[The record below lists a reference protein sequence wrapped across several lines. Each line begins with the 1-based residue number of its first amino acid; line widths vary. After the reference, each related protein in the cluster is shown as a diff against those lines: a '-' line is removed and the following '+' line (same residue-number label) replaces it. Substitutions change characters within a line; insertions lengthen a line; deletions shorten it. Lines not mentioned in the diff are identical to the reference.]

1 MQIVTLLVTED
12 EMIGWHQQPDACES
26 EQTPGDDRSEGQE
39 AWRAAV
45 HAVAESGRTEQLNK
59 SKMCSHETRAYT

>member
-1 MQIVTLLVTED
+1 MASPTD
-12 EMIGWHQQPDACES
+12 GCES

-59 SKMCSHETRAYT
+59 SKMYARRTRAYT